1 MSLSGSRL
9 RHDSQQVSPDPF
21 LELGLGSLFPPGKS
35 QKYFLGYIYNL
46 PRLSF
51 TAYLQLLGPEK

>member
-1 MSLSGSRL
+1 MT
-9 RHDSQQVSPDPF
+9 QQVSPDPF
-21 LELGLGSLFPPGKS
+21 LELGFGSLFPPGKS

-51 TAYLQLLGPEK
+51 TAYLQLGPEK